1 MGFRADPAGTPPTG
15 TLMDTLIHN
24 HIMYASVAIGLLA
37 WATIVRMH
45 WARLA
50 EQGFVALF
58 TFLASI
64 HLFRLIGLIALLPQH
79 LDPEPFGFTTAYLMQ
94 VGWGDALAAVLAA
107 IAIWAQMGAWRG
119 ANVWAWAFVVLGTLD
134 TLNAGPQFILAIHD
148 QTLVGALGWLI
159 LTIYVP
165 ALLVTEAC
173 LIWLMLTRRPAQ
185 IAATRSAGSSAN
197 SSAK

>member
-1 MGFRADPAGTPPTG
+1 MNN
-15 TLMDTLIHN
+15 L
-24 HIMYASVAIGLLA
+24 IMYVSVGIGLLA
-37 WATIVRMH
+37 WATILRIN
-45 WARLA
+45 WSRLQS
-50 EQGFVALF
+50 QGFSAMF

-79 LDPEPFGFTTAYLMQ
+79 LNPEPFGFTHSYLMQ

-107 IAIWAQMGAWRG
+107 ISIWAVLGGWRS
-119 ANVWAWAFVVLGTLD
+119 AMFWAWAFVILGTAD

-165 ALLVTEAC
+165 ALLVTEAV
-173 LIWLMLTRRPAQ
+173 LVWLLFKQSFGRK
-185 IAATRSAGSSAN
+185 SAV
-197 SSAK
+197 